1 MSTEILKI
9 ENLSK
14 SYGNKVA
21 LDNVNLTI
29 YQGEVLGLLGVNG
42 AGKTTLSS
50 ILATLKAPTFGDVL
64 FFGNSIYKNLEDYR
78 KALGYC
84 PQKPNLDEYINVK
97 DNLIFAGRYYGMSYK
112 EAVKRADELLQEFNL
127 VKYADFDIENL
138 SGGYQQ
144 RVSIARAL
152 VHYPKIVIFDEPTV
166 GLDPDIRRQIW
177 QILKKLKDQG
187 ITIILTTHY
196 LEEAEE
202 IADRICILNKGQIL
216 LTQSL
221 TELKKA
227 HGKHKLEEIFLELIK
242 IEEHDNG
249 L

>member
-1 MSTEILKI
+1 M
-9 ENLSK
+9 
-14 SYGNKVA
+14 
-21 LDNVNLTI
+21 
-29 YQGEVLGLLGVNG
+29 
-42 AGKTTLSS
+42 
-50 ILATLKAPTFGDVL
+50 
-64 FFGNSIYKNLEDYR
+64 
-78 KALGYC
+78 
-84 PQKPNLDEYINVK
+84 
-97 DNLIFAGRYYGMSYK
+97 
-112 EAVKRADELLQEFNL
+112 
-127 VKYADFDIENL
+127 
-138 SGGYQQ
+138 
-144 RVSIARAL
+144 
-152 VHYPKIVIFDEPTV
+152 
-166 GLDPDIRRQIW
+166 DPDIRRQIW